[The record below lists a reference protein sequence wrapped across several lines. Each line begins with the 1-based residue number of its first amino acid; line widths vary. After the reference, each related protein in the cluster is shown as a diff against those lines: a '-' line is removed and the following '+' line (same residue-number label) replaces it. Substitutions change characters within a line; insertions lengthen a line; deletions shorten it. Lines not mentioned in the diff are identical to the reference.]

1 MSEEKRRQIDPPSKD
16 GDYYPIEKLMELANK
31 TFIFVNVPRKGDKN
45 GTHKTR
51 KGKTGQD

>member
-31 TFIFVNVPRKGDKN
+31 TFIFVNVPRKGDKKWHSQN
-45 GTHKTR
+45 
-51 KGKTGQD
+51 